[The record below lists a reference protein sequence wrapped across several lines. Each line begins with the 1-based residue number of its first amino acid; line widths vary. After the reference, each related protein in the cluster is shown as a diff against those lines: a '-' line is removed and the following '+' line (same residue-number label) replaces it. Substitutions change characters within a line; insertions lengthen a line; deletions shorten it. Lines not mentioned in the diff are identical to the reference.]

1 MERWQSEGC
10 RKLDPLDQERKV
22 WGEAA
27 FSEPGTRMEGAP
39 GWGEAGRGADLVFG
53 PAPGARAAA
62 PGLSFSG
69 ARGIFLHQ
77 GLKPCLLHGQGD
89 SSP

>member
-62 PGLSFSG
+62 PGLSALPLSL
-69 ARGIFLHQ
+69 AAS
-77 GLKPCLLHGQGD
+77 C
-89 SSP
+89 SSCQLQN